1 MQVSLQYLSPPT
13 EEIFQHYHSCLSQTH
28 HTVILHLNGCGPA
41 PRFCPGYQGA
51 TAYSSSH
58 SVVFDIVLDRQLF
71 WTMLGEKDQE
81 LFKGKITPS
90 VMDKH
95 IFIYQSF
102 YQSGRN
108 KVHHSIVRI
117 SEEKFMINKRTTNN
131 WSLQSNKTQIKRRF
145 RN

>member
-1 MQVSLQYLSPPT
+1 MSVRMFYLQVSLQYLSPPT
-13 EEIFQHYHSCLSQTH
+13 EEIFQRYHSCPSQSH

-41 PRFCPGYQGA
+41 PRFCPGYQAA
-51 TAYSSSH
+51 TVYSRSH

-71 WTMLGEKDQE
+71 WSMLGHRDQE

-90 VMDKH
+90 VKAIIDKH

-108 KVHHSIVRI
+108 KVHN
-117 SEEKFMINKRTTNN
+117 E
-131 WSLQSNKTQIKRRF
+131 
-145 RN
+145 